1 MSEKLLYHNFGFKK
15 KFFLNWLTL
24 ELYSSLMFY
33 LDPNDMLN
41 FTVGLG
47 LVDVDVLVGLSRRAD
62 ALDDIL

>member
-1 MSEKLLYHNFGFKK
+1 
-15 KFFLNWLTL
+15 
-24 ELYSSLMFY
+24 
-33 LDPNDMLN
+33 MLN

>member
-15 KFFLNWLTL
+15 SFLNWLTL
-24 ELYSSLMFY
+24 EFYSSLMFY